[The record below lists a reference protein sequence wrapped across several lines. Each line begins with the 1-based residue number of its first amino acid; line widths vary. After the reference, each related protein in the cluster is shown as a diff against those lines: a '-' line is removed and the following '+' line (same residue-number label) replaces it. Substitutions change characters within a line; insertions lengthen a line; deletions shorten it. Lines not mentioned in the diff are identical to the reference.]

1 MSTGKKTV
9 WSNGDTWR
17 SVAFDF
23 YRESGQWRYLLE
35 LNPSFDIRYEPA
47 PGVQLPVSGVVGEGK
62 SIPKQGSTPGTLKQV
77 DINLDLRR
85 SSSMEK
91 ADQAPGI
98 FPWATFEGYSERL
111 GEYTALALLSPDRT
125 NGFSLDSPQASSDS
139 QRG

>member
-9 WSNGDTWR
+9 WSSSDTWR

>member
-1 MSTGKKTV
+1 MSTGKKRV
-9 WSNGDTWR
+9 WTERDTWR
-17 SVAFDF
+17 GVAFKL

-35 LNPSFDIRYEPA
+35 LNPSYDIRYQPA

-62 SIPKQGSTPGTLKQV
+62 SIPRQGGSPGTLRQV

-85 SSSMEK
+85 SSAMEK